1 MALPAAKSQKLTGL
15 RKAAI
20 LLITLGPELS
30 ASILRHFPQ
39 EDIERISSEI
49 ANTSAVPPEVQQAVV
64 DEFLELNEAQQYIL
78 RGGIKY
84 AREVLERTVG
94 PQRANEIIRKLTESS
109 AIRPFSLLRKT
120 DPRQILNFISGEH
133 PQTIALILSYLDP
146 EQAAVILGAL
156 PEEQQVDI
164 AKRIALMERA
174 SPEIVR
180 EVERTLEGR
189 LSSVVGQDFTAVGG
203 IKSLVDILNR
213 VDRGTEKTILEAL
226 ELEDPELAEEI
237 RKRMFVFEDIVSLD
251 DNSIRRI
258 LREVDM
264 RDLAYALKGSS
275 EEVRQRIYRNLSQRA
290 AEMLREDMEMLGPVR
305 LRDVEA
311 AQSKIVQ
318 IIRRL
323 DETGEIIISRGGED
337 AIIV

>member
-1 MALPAAKSQKLTGL
+1 MVPAAKLQKLTGL
-15 RKAAI
+15 RKAAV
-20 LLITLGPELS
+20 LLITIGPDLS
-30 ASILRHFPQ
+30 ALLLRQLPQ

-49 ANTSAVPPEVQQAVV
+49 ANTPAVPPEVKQAVIE
-64 DEFLELNEAQQYIL
+64 EFLELNEAQQYIL

-109 AIRPFSLLRKT
+109 AIRPFSLMRKT
-120 DPRQILNFISGEH
+120 DPRQLLNFISGEH
-133 PQTIALILSYLDP
+133 PQTIALILAYLEP
-146 EQAAVILGAL
+146 EQAAAVLGAL
-156 PEEQQVDI
+156 PEEQQTDI
-164 AKRIALMERA
+164 ARRIALMERT
-174 SPEIVR
+174 SPEIIR
-180 EVERTLEGR
+180 EVERVLEGR

-203 IKSLVDILNR
+203 VKALVDILNR
-213 VDRGTEKTILEAL
+213 VDRGTEKTILECL
-226 ELEDPELAEEI
+226 EREDPELAEEV
-237 RKRMFVFEDIVSLD
+237 RKRLFVFEDVINLD
-251 DNSIRRI
+251 DNSIRRV

-275 EEVRQRIYRNLSQRA
+275 DEVRQRIFRNMSQRA
-290 AEMLREDMEMLGPVR
+290 TEMLQEDMEMLGPVR

-311 AQSKIVQ
+311 AQTKIVQ

-337 AIIV
+337 AIVV

>member
-1 MALPAAKSQKLTGL
+1 MPAARLSRLSGL
-15 RKAAI
+15 RKAAV

-30 ASILRHFPQ
+30 AAILKQFPQ

-49 ANTSAVPPEVQQAVV
+49 ANTSAVSPEIQQAVV
-64 DEFLELNEAQQYIL
+64 EEFLELSEAQQYIL
-78 RGGIKY
+78 RGGVKY

-94 PQRANEIIRKLTESS
+94 PQRAQEIIRKLTESS
-109 AIRPFSLLRKT
+109 AIRPFSLVRKT
-120 DPRQILNFISGEH
+120 DPRQLLNFITGEH
-133 PQTIALILSYLDP
+133 PQTISLILSYLDP

-156 PEEQQVDI
+156 PEEQQIDI
-164 AKRIALMERA
+164 AKRIAQMERT

-180 EVERTLEGR
+180 EVEKALEGR
-189 LSSVVGQDFTAVGG
+189 LSTLVGQDFTAVGG
-203 IKSLVDILNR
+203 VKALVDILNR

-226 ELEDPELAEEI
+226 DQEDPELAEEV
-237 RKRMFVFEDIVSLD
+237 RKRMFVFEDIVTLD
-251 DNSIRRI
+251 DNSIRRV

-264 RDLAYALKGSS
+264 KDLAYALKGSS
-275 EEVRQRIYRNLSQRA
+275 EEVRQRIFRNLSQRA
-290 AEMLREDMEMLGPVR
+290 GEMLREDMEMLGPVR

-337 AIIV
+337 AIVV